1 MVGCGSELWSW
12 GQERTTLW
20 EILQRL
26 LGASNGS
33 DDLEETLSIDRR
45 RKSEADEVII
55 GGASAQRRCK
65 AGALERTPRPDSL
78 DGSGVGAG
86 VGSSPFVDKSFFGLS
101 ERGGASAMEV

>member
-33 DDLEETLSIDRR
+33 DDLEETLSIDCQ

-55 GGASAQRRCK
+55 GGVSAQWRCK
-65 AGALERTPRPDSL
+65 AGALERTLRPDSL
-78 DGSGVGAG
+78 DGSGVGVG
-86 VGSSPFVDKSFFGLS
+86 VGSSPLVNKSFFGLS
-101 ERGGASAMEV
+101 ERGGASAAEV